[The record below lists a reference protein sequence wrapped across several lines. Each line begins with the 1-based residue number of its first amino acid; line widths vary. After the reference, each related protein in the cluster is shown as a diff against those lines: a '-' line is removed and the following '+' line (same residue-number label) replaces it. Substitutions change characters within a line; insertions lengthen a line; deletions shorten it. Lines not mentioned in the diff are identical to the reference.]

1 MKNFRGHIVDV
12 SLPSSVEPHFNG
24 AEFSTLECN
33 VPTSFQYKVDDLLA
47 VGKVS
52 PVSTEI
58 LHDSSAV
65 EDLVNAHVD
74 SNVEH
79 SNND

>member
-1 MKNFRGHIVDV
+1 MKNFRGHFVDV
-12 SLPSSVEPHFNG
+12 SIPSSVEPHFDG
-24 AEFSTLECN
+24 ADFSTRECV
-33 VPTSFQYKVDDLLA
+33 VPTSFCYKIDDLLA

-65 EDLVNAHVD
+65 EDLVNASEEPIVEP
-74 SNVEH
+74 SNE
-79 SNND
+79 

>member
-1 MKNFRGHIVDV
+1 MIKNFRGHIVDV
-12 SLPSSVEPHFNG
+12 SLPSSVEPHFDG
-24 AEFSTLECN
+24 AVFSTRECV

-65 EDLVNAHVD
+65 DELVNAPSE
-74 SNVEH
+74 SNV
-79 SNND
+79 

>member
-12 SLPSSVEPHFNG
+12 SMPSSIEPHFDG
-24 AEFSTLECN
+24 SDFSTRECD
-33 VPTSFQYKVDDLLA
+33 VPTSFQYKLDDLLA

-65 EDLVNAHVD
+65 ENLVNAPAD
-74 SNVEH
+74 STVEN
-79 SNND
+79 SNK

>member
-1 MKNFRGHIVDV
+1 MKNFRGHIVDI
-12 SLPSSVEPHFNG
+12 SIPSSVEPHFDG
-24 AEFSTLECN
+24 ADFSTRECD
-33 VPTSFQYKVDDLLA
+33 VPTSFCYKVDDLLA

-65 EDLVNAHVD
+65 EELVNAPVEPIIEP
-74 SNVEH
+74 SNK
-79 SNND
+79 